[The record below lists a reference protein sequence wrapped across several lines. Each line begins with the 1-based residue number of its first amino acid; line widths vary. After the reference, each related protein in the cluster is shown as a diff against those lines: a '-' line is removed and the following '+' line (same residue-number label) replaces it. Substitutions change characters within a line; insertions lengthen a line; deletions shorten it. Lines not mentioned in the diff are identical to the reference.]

1 MENEYGLDY
10 TALDE
15 IIEEMTKTVEKSK
28 EEIFHIS
35 EGSIK
40 ELDQLKRDLEHTKV
54 KVKDYIQQGEK
65 LEKEVQKSR
74 KQLSLVSSQFNRY
87 TEQDIRK
94 VYEQTHR
101 LQTDLAIMQQ
111 EEKVQREKRDDLE
124 RRIIRLGNTIEHAGN
139 LGQKVSVVLNYLYD
153 DFIHVNQLLKNA
165 EEKQQFGLKII
176 EAQEMERKRLSRE
189 VHDGPAQMLANT
201 LIRSELVDLSYRQGN
216 REQALKEI
224 KEMRQNLRLSLKEV
238 RRIIYDL
245 RPMALDD
252 LGLFPTLRKHVAKQ
266 SEYHNVIIELKLLG
280 DERRLESN
288 YEIAIFRLAQEALQ
302 NTIKHAEATTIRI
315 VIEILRDKITVII
328 RDDGVGFDTDAVY
341 PESYGLVGMKERIE
355 ILKGRLTIDS
365 RLHEGTTVRCIIP
378 LVLD

>member
-10 TALDE
+10 TTLDK
-15 IIEEMTKTVEKSK
+15 IIEEMTQTVEKSK

-35 EGSIK
+35 EESIK
-40 ELDQLKRDLEHTKV
+40 ELDQLKRDLEHTKI

-65 LEKEVQKSR
+65 LEKEVQRSR

-94 VYEQTHR
+94 VYEQTHQ

-111 EEKVQREKRDDLE
+111 EEKVQRERRDDLE
-124 RRIIRLGNTIEHAGN
+124 RRIIRLGNTIEHASN

-153 DFIHVNQLLKNA
+153 DFIHVNQLLKSA
-165 EEKQQFGLKII
+165 KEKQQFGLKII
-176 EAQEMERKRLSRE
+176 EAQEVERKRLSRE
-189 VHDGPAQMLANT
+189 IHDGPAQMLANT

-224 KEMRQNLRLSLKEV
+224 KDMRQNLRLSLKEV

-252 LGLFPTLRKHVAKQ
+252 LGLFPTMRKHVAKQ
-266 SEYHNVIIELKLLG
+266 SKYHDAYIDLKLLG
-280 DERRLESN
+280 DERRLEPN
-288 YEIAIFRLAQEALQ
+288 YEIAVFRLAQEALQ
-302 NTIKHAEATTIRI
+302 NAIKHAEAKEIKI
-315 VIEILRDKITVII
+315 VIEILPKKITVVI
-328 RDDGVGFDTDAVY
+328 RDDGVGFDTEAVY
-341 PESYGLVGMKERIE
+341 SESYGLIGMKERIE
-355 ILKGRLTIDS
+355 ILKGRLTIES
-365 RLHEGTTVRCIIP
+365 QLNHGTTVRCVIP
-378 LVLD
+378 YDID